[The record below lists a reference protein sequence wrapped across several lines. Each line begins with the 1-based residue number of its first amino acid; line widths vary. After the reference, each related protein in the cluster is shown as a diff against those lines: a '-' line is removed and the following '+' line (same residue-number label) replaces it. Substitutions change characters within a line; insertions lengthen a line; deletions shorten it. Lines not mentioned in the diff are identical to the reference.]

1 MDNRETVCTYR
12 TITASTTQSTN
23 DWSVFF
29 TSMAETSPNTPITA
43 VTQDLRRNTAF
54 PLPETKTYQLEDGSI
69 RIEIGQF
76 WKVVSSWHL
85 VDSAENQLV
94 RSYRDHYR

>member
-1 MDNRETVCTYR
+1 MGKLCSYR
-12 TITASTTQSTN
+12 KITALTTQSTN
-23 DWSVFF
+23 AWSVFF